1 MSKKVIFNGIEIFAS
16 EDDRSAQSLL
26 GFVENIIARLEA
38 SLDGT
43 DENFN
48 ISIDTNFFPNKATK
62 YNITIN
68 GVMDQKTRDKVMKI
82 LQKSTETKDAKI
94 TGSIKVDLQIRD
106 I

>member
-1 MSKKVIFNGIEIFAS
+1 MSKKVVFNGIEIFAS
-16 EDDRSAQSLL
+16 EDDQSAQSLL
-26 GFVENIIARLEA
+26 GFVENIITRLEA

-68 GVMDQKTRDKVMKI
+68 GIMNQKTRDKVMKI

-106 I
+106 S